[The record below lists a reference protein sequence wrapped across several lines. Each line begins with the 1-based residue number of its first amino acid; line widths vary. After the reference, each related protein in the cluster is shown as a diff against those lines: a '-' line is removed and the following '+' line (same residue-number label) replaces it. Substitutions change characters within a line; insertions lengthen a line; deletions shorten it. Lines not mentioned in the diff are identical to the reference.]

1 MKKDFIENKPTI
13 LKEVFEES
21 KPTEPIIFVLS
32 PGVDPTEPL
41 KKLADER
48 QVQFESISMGRGQSE
63 RAKRILTEGAENGNW
78 IFLANCHLSIALLPE
93 LESIIDHLF
102 KHEVNPDF
110 RLILSA
116 NPHPQ
121 FSISLL
127 QRSTKITQEPP
138 KGIKANMLRLYSSK
152 SEFTMV
158 DQQRNFR
165 KAVYGLS
172 WFHTILIERKKFKS
186 LGWNV
191 SYSFNDSDYTV
202 CEDLLAMYMG
212 MHKDGKTGERY
223 NKKTP
228 IPWPA
233 IQYLIA
239 EAYYGGRVTDERDR
253 RLLICYAKEIFNE
266 NLIVANETWKPYG
279 TEELGYGY
287 PIEEQNIRHPD
298 PSQLLTPD
306 YFYKDIV
313 TKLPDIDPPLAY
325 GQYINAEITS
335 QILDSQELLDS
346 VLSLTPQKGGG
357 GDGGE
362 GSSGDGRL
370 IVDLKERV
378 PEMIDIW

>member
-1 MKKDFIENKPTI
+1 MIVLRCFRTDRVNFAIRNYVEHYMKKEFIENKPTI
-13 LKEVFEES
+13 LKEVFAES
-21 KPTEPIIFVLS
+21 QPTEPIIFVLS
-32 PGVDPTEPL
+32 PGVDPTDNL

-63 RAKRILTEGAENGNW
+63 RAKRILTEGAEGGHW
-78 IFLANCHLSIALLPE
+78 IFLANCHLSISLLPE

-102 KHEVNPDF
+102 KHEVNPEF

-116 NPHPQ
+116 NPHPN

-138 KGIKANMLRLYSSK
+138 KGIKANMLRLYGAK

-165 KAVYGLS
+165 KAVFGLA
-172 WFHTILIERKKFKS
+172 WFHTILIERKKFRS

-191 SYSFNDSDYTV
+191 SYAFNDSDYSV
-202 CEDLLAMYMG
+202 CEDLIAMHMG
-212 MHKDGKTGERY
+212 RHKDGKTEERY

-253 RLLICYAKEIFNE
+253 RLLMVYAKEIFNE
-266 NLIVANETWKPYG
+266 NLIAPESWKPAG
-279 TEELGYGY
+279 TEDLGYGY
-287 PIEEQNIRHPD
+287 PVEE
-298 PSQLLTPD
+298 
-306 YFYKDIV
+306 
-313 TKLPDIDPPLAY
+313 
-325 GQYINAEITS
+325 
-335 QILDSQELLDS
+335 
-346 VLSLTPQKGGG
+346 
-357 GDGGE
+357 
-362 GSSGDGRL
+362 
-370 IVDLKERV
+370 
-378 PEMIDIW
+378 